1 MSIVIGVSS
10 CLLGRPV
17 RFDGGH
23 KRDTF
28 VVETLAPHARFVPVC
43 PEVELG
49 LGTPRETLRLIRR
62 GDDVRMIMKT
72 GEDHTD
78 RMRHFSRQRV
88 ADLADD
94 DLDGYILKKDSPSC
108 GLTRVKVYDGAG
120 PPARD
125 GQGLYAAAL
134 RQRFPH
140 LPVEDEGRLV
150 DPALRE
156 NFIERVFAYR
166 RLKSLFSARWTMGQV
181 VAFHTAHKLV
191 LLSHSVDAYRAIGR
205 LVAKGKALG
214 RVEFRERYE
223 HDFMSA
229 LAAMATRR
237 KHTNV
242 LMHMVGYFRGQIDD
256 PSRDELLACIEDYRT
271 RLVPLIVPITLI
283 RHHVRHLGVEYLAGQ
298 VYLDPHPRELA
309 LRNHV

>member
-23 KRDTF
+23 KRDAF

-49 LGTPRETLRLIRR
+49 LGTPRETLRLVRR
-62 GDDVRMIMKT
+62 GDDVRMIMKN
-72 GEDHTD
+72 GHDHTD
-78 RMRHFSRQRV
+78 DMRRYARHRV
-88 ADLADD
+88 AGLVSE

-108 GLTRVKVYDGAG
+108 GPARVKVYDGDGA
-120 PPARD
+120 PARN

-140 LPVEDEGRLV
+140 LPVEDEGRLI
-150 DPALRE
+150 DPGLRE

-166 RLKSLFSARWTMGQV
+166 RLKDLFAPRWTMGQL

-191 LLSHSVDAYRAIGR
+191 LLSHSVDAYRAMGR
-205 LVAKGKALG
+205 LVAGGKALS
-214 RVEFRERYE
+214 RAALRESYE
-223 HDFMSA
+223 DAFMSA
-229 LAAMATRR
+229 LSALSTRR

-242 LMHMVGYFRGQIDD
+242 LMHMVGYLRGQLDQA
-256 PSRDELLACIEDYRT
+256 SRDEVLACIEDYRQG
-271 RLVPLIVPITLI
+271 LLPLIVPITLM
-283 RHHVRHLGVEYLAGQ
+283 RHHVRHLGIGYLAGQ

>member
-10 CLLGRPV
+10 CLLGRKV

-28 VVETLAPHARFVPVC
+28 VVETLAPHARFVSVC

-62 GDDVRMIMKT
+62 GSDVRMIMKS

-78 RMRHFSRQRV
+78 GMRRYAQRRV
-88 ADLADD
+88 SDLAAD
-94 DLDGYILKKDSPSC
+94 DLDGYIVKKDSPSC
-108 GLTRVKVYDGAG
+108 GLTRVKVYDGDG

-125 GQGLYAAAL
+125 GQGLYTTAL
-134 RQRFPH
+134 QERFPH
-140 LPVEDEGRLV
+140 LPIEDEGRLI

-166 RLKSLFSARWTMGQV
+166 RLKTLFSSRWTMGQV

-191 LLSHSVDAYRAIGR
+191 LLSHSVDAYREIGR
-205 LVAKGKALG
+205 LVAGGKGIARAAL
-214 RVEFRERYE
+214 RERYE
-223 HDFMSA
+223 HEFMAA
-229 LAAMATRR
+229 LATMATRR

-242 LMHMVGYFRGQIDD
+242 LMHMVGYFRGPLDEA
-256 PSRDELLACIEDYRT
+256 SRDELLACIEDYRQG
-271 RLVPLIVPITLI
+271 LLPLIVPITLI
-283 RHHVRHLGVEYLAGQ
+283 RHHVRHLGIEYLAGQ

>member
-23 KRDTF
+23 KRDAF

-49 LGTPRETLRLIRR
+49 LGTPRETLRLVRR
-62 GDDVRMIMKT
+62 GDDVRMIMKN
-72 GEDHTD
+72 GDDHTD
-78 RMRHFSRQRV
+78 DMRRYARQRV
-88 ADLADD
+88 ADLVSE

-108 GLTRVKVYDGAG
+108 GLARVKVYDGDG
-120 PPARD
+120 PPARN
-125 GQGLYAAAL
+125 GQGLFAAAL

-140 LPVEDEGRLV
+140 LPVEDEGRLI

-166 RLKSLFSARWTMGQV
+166 RLKDLFAARWTMGQL

-191 LLSHSVDAYRAIGR
+191 LLSHSTEAYRAMGR
-205 LVAKGKALG
+205 LVAGGKALT
-214 RVEFRERYE
+214 RAALRERYE
-223 HDFMSA
+223 DAFMSA
-229 LAAMATRR
+229 LTAAGTRR

-242 LMHMVGYFRGQIDD
+242 LMHMVGYFRGQLDD
-256 PSRDELLACIEDYRT
+256 ASRDEVLACIEDYRQG
-271 RLVPLIVPITLI
+271 LLPLIVPITLI
-283 RHHVRHLGVEYLAGQ
+283 RHHVRHLGIGYLAGQ